1 MAFLSFLPRV
11 SLRRPDSV
19 FSPLSLRQNFLW
31 TLMGNAAYAGSRF
44 LVLVILAKLGTAE
57 MIGQFALG
65 VAISMPVMAFTD
77 LQLVTV
83 MVTDVNRSYEVG
95 DYLGLRILTTG
106 AGILIILGIVS
117 TLGYSLEKTLVILL
131 ITLDR
136 AVSSLSSIFYG
147 LFQQHERMDFI
158 STSGLIKSALSL
170 SVISLLAYLTGSIV
184 WICLGMAASTV
195 AASCLY
201 DFRKGLLFTG
211 TDPGGNPG
219 GGADAGAAII
229 LRPRW
234 LAPKL
239 MKLAWVAFPLGC
251 VFGLLS
257 LNYNIPRFFIEK
269 YWGAR
274 ELGIFAAIY
283 APAAAG
289 RFVLTA
295 MGSAA
300 SRRLAKYFT
309 LGDRKAFVSLLCKLV
324 GMAVLMG
331 GVGIAIAAL
340 AGREILNLLYRPEY
354 AEYSGT
360 FLWLMAATAV
370 SYMGIYMGYAI
381 TAARRF
387 WTQIPLVALMGA
399 VSTSA
404 CYFLIPSHGIS
415 GAAISELITQLSALA
430 VSIIVVLY
438 AVRYSSKIED
448 GPGPL

>member
-1 MAFLSFLPRV
+1 
-11 SLRRPDSV
+11 
-19 FSPLSLRQNFLW
+19 
-31 TLMGNAAYAGSRF
+31 MGNAAYAGSRF

-57 MIGQFALG
+57 MVGQFALG
-65 VAISMPVMAFTD
+65 VAICAPVMAFTD
-77 LQLVTV
+77 LSLVTV
-83 MVTDVNRSYEVG
+83 MVTDVNRHYEVG

-106 AGILIILGIVS
+106 VGILVILGIVS
-117 TLGYSLEKTLVILL
+117 TFGYGREKILVILL

-136 AVSSLSSIFYG
+136 AVSSISSIFYG

-201 DFRKGLLFTG
+201 DFRKGLLFAG
-211 TDPGGNPG
+211 TDRGGNPG
-219 GGADAGAAII
+219 GGDDAGAAII

-251 VFGLLS
+251 VFGLIS

-269 YWGAR
+269 HWGAR

-289 RFVLTA
+289 RFILTA
-295 MGSAA
+295 LASAA

-309 LGDRKAFVSLLCKLV
+309 LGDRKAFFSLLVKLAGIGV
-324 GMAVLMG
+324 FIGS
-331 GVGIAIAAL
+331 VGIGIAAL

-354 AEYSGT
+354 AEYYVA
-360 FLWLMAATAV
+360 FLCLMFATAV
-370 SYMGIYMGYAI
+370 NYVTIFMGYGV
-381 TAARRF
+381 TAAKRF
-387 WTQIPLVALMGA
+387 WTQIFLAGFTA
-399 VSTSA
+399 GVSFIA
-404 CYFLIPSHGIS
+404 CYFLIPRYGVS
-415 GAAISELITQLSALA
+415 GAAISEVMTQIAALTILIGILF
-430 VSIIVVLY
+430 SI
-438 AVRYSSKIED
+438 RYSLKIND
-448 GPGPL
+448 SAGF